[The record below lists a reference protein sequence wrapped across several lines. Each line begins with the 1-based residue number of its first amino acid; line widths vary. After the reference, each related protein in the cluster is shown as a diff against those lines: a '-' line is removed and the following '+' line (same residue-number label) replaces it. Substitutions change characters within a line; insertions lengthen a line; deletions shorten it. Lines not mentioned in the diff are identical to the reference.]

1 MGIVLISLFRDFLQL
16 SKEVTEA
23 LKQAGILPDVN
34 GSTRTET
41 PSPES
46 PVAGP
51 SGASG
56 GLLQPDGEEDRYKRA
71 LKPLQYEGIEFAS
84 KMSFIQTMILILIL
98 SSCLGHTYLSELD
111 STSLTSKTICRIAH
125 EIATISSA
133 ESLPSSISSSIFVRS
148 DDTKMPL
155 LKAVITG

>member
-1 MGIVLISLFRDFLQL
+1 MGNVLISLFRDFLQL

-56 GLLQPDGEEDRYKRA
+56 GLLQPDGEEDRYRRA
-71 LKPLQYEGIEFAS
+71 LAPLQYESIEFAS
-84 KMSFIQTMILILIL
+84 K
-98 SSCLGHTYLSELD
+98 SSRL
-111 STSLTSKTICRIAH
+111 LTIPI
-125 EIATISSA
+125 
-133 ESLPSSISSSIFVRS
+133 
-148 DDTKMPL
+148 PL
-155 LKAVITG
+155 LSPV

>member
-1 MGIVLISLFRDFLQL
+1 MDKILITLFREFLQL

-84 KMSFIQTMILILIL
+84 KISPGSEDNDNCLL
-98 SSCLGHTYLSELD
+98 SRSHISQRVG
-111 STSLTSKTICRIAH
+111 SKQSH
-125 EIATISSA
+125 
-133 ESLPSSISSSIFVRS
+133 P
-148 DDTKMPL
+148 
-155 LKAVITG
+155 